1 MMMDESFFSNLKT
14 TIPENSRCFDCGQ
27 VNPQWASVT
36 HGVFICLLCSGMHR
50 GLGVQTSFVRS
61 LTMDTWTAPQKAA
74 MEQGGNKRAKEYFSK
89 FGIDSLS
96 IKQKYTTQGAQW
108 YRESLKAL
116 VENTPVPPEPPLAT
130 ANKSTEPSFAQTTD
144 AASRPGA
151 TNASSEHP
159 PDGFEQS
166 REGDGGFFSKL
177 PFNVPAARENEG
189 GLASWGSAAFGMF
202 GAIANKA
209 QETAGAALE
218 HVPPN
223 LMGSIS
229 TGVATSVS
237 WLDEKRK
244 TVSATVQDEHF
255 WSNTQSKVS
264 ELAATASATIGT
276 AASKA
281 SEFVQHQLE
290 SASGSLGNNE
300 PSSAPN
306 PSTGAAATEPPP
318 VVGAQSAGNL

>member
-1 MMMDESFFSNLKT
+1 MMDESFFSNLKT

-50 GLGVQTSFVRS
+50 SLGVQTSFVRS
-61 LTMDTWTAPQKAA
+61 LTMDTWTPPQKDA
-74 MEQGGNKRAKEYFSK
+74 MEQGGNRRAKECFSK
-89 FGIDSLS
+89 FGIDGLS

-116 VENTPVPPEPPLAT
+116 VENTPMPPEPPLST
-130 ANKSTEPSFAQTTD
+130 ANKSTEPSFAQTSATATG
-144 AASRPGA
+144 AATRSGGGS
-151 TNASSEHP
+151 ASSDHP
-159 PDGFEQS
+159 PDGFMPP
-166 REGDGGFFSKL
+166 REGEGGFFSKL
-177 PFNVPAARENEG
+177 PFQVPAAQENEG
-189 GLASWGSAAFGMF
+189 GLTSWGSAAFGMF
-202 GAIANKA
+202 GALASKA

-244 TVSATVQDEHF
+244 TV
-255 WSNTQSKVS
+255 VS
-264 ELAATASATIGT
+264 QGR
-276 AASKA
+276 
-281 SEFVQHQLE
+281 FHQILE
-290 SASGSLGNNE
+290 STLPVRVRLYRMSTFGRTHKAGCQSLQ
-300 PSSAPN
+300 PR
-306 PSTGAAATEPPP
+306 
-318 VVGAQSAGNL
+318 LLLR